1 MFLLLNFDPILKRA
15 NFTLPLLVHMQDTG
29 FHLENIRLVPG
40 QARVTFYIRV
50 NTAGMA
56 CRHYMH
62 VSVFF
67 FANFALTVSKHMLKH
82 SKTIY
87 SLKNLTKCSSTG
99 YLITEVSLKCITI
112 K

>member
-50 NTAGMA
+50 NTAGMQ
-56 CRHYMH
+56 
-62 VSVFF
+62 
-67 FANFALTVSKHMLKH
+67 AL
-82 SKTIY
+82 Y
-87 SLKNLTKCSSTG
+87 ARFSLLFRELRFNRL
-99 YLITEVSLKCITI
+99 
-112 K
+112 